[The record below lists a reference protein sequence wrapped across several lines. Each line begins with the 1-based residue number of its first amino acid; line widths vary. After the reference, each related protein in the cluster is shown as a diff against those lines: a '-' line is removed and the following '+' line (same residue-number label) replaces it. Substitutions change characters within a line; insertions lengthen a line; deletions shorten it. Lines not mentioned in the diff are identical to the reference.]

1 MYKQGQMYYS
11 PSDLTKYMESPFA
24 SWMDRLVQEH
34 PDLAP
39 ENDPND
45 DLMGMLQQK
54 GYAHE
59 DKLEARFIAEGK
71 NLIKIEGESNIERY
85 NKTLNAM
92 QNGVEIIVQARLEL
106 GEFAGFADFLVK
118 VNHGPDHTT
127 SKLGNWHYEVWDT
140 KLASRVKP
148 AFIIQLCC
156 YAQMLES
163 IQGCL
168 PQSIVVA
175 LGNGEMEVLNTNE
188 FYYYYLNL
196 KAAFLKYHAKFHIN
210 RYPDPADS
218 KSWGNWSNHAEKI
231 LLDKDHL
238 FQVASITKGQIK
250 KLNSAGIHT
259 MQQLAE
265 SSLTFVAGMHSTVI
279 FKLKAQAAIQI
290 KSLVKSQRI
299 DGSTNNDRP
308 EFEILPVLQRERKGL
323 AMLPPH
329 SPMDVFF
336 DIEGFPLDEGGLEY
350 LWGNS
355 YFNEQGSRQFK
366 DFWAHNREQ
375 EKRCFQDFIHWIY
388 GRWQQDPSMHIYHYA
403 SYEITACRKLMG
415 RYGICEYEV
424 DQLLRNEVFVD
435 LYKVVRGGV
444 RLGAPRYS
452 IKNVELLYRN
462 KRNTEVGDGGDSI
475 VVYDQWR
482 ELHQQGKEG
491 DTWQTSKILSDIRD
505 YNIDDCD
512 STQELAVWLR
522 EQQAIHNID
531 YLGKAEVIEPEI
543 SEEVTMVTALRDRL
557 LAQAQTELLVDL
569 KQAQLTENLA
579 WMLEFHRREAKPLF
593 WKLFDRLGSDEMM
606 LMDDLDCLALCERTQ
621 RAPFKSSPKARNLSY
636 EYRFDINQEFKG
648 TANSFHVLGVETSE
662 GKNVKVALVAD
673 ESDLENGV
681 IVLKAKDEP
690 PSMVSL
696 IPDELVPSKIIAEAI
711 FKTVAEYEQ
720 GLFRQQRSAIM
731 DFLTGV
737 KPRIL
742 NHEGGDIVS
751 SEEPDARLEQVIVAI
766 SNLDSSYLPIQGP
779 PGSGKTYTGK
789 HAIAH
794 LLKSGAKI
802 GISSNSHKAINN
814 LLLSTA
820 KHCKQYNIK
829 ASFFCTKETD
839 GELADYD
846 VTISNNSQLASQI
859 EPACVI
865 GTTAWGFSREE
876 MTEQLD
882 YLFIDEAGQVSTA
895 NLVSMSR
902 SARNLVLMGDQMQLG
917 QPSQGTHP
925 AKSGLSV
932 LDYLLHETPT
942 IPGDMGVFL
951 DVTYRMHS
959 KVNTVISQLIY
970 ESKLQSYI
978 DNDKRILEVSKTI
991 VKQGND
997 CQTLESYLSLEAGI
1011 VFIPVEHEGNTQA
1024 SDEEVAMIEQLAKS
1038 LLGRMLHTGLI
1049 KDNGE
1054 AVARP
1059 ITWEDMLFVAPYNHQ
1074 VSKLK
1079 KVLGKHA
1086 KVGSVDKFQGQEAPV
1101 VFLSMCASDA
1111 NESPR
1116 GIDFLFDKNR
1126 INVAISRAQTLAIV
1140 VANPNLGNTSV
1151 NSVEQL
1157 RKVNLFNAVMYM
1169 SSDTNATSIEQAI
1182 LASDYVSA
1190 GRGRRASE
1198 FESRYSG
1205 SIV

>member
-1 MYKQGQMYYS
+1 MYKKEHMYYS

-24 SWMDRLVQEH
+24 SWMDRFAQEYPELVPKQ
-34 PDLAP
+34 
-39 ENDPND
+39 DPND
-45 DLMGMLQQK
+45 DLMVMLQQK
-54 GYAHE
+54 GYQHE
-59 DKLEARFIAEGK
+59 DKLEAMFIAEGK
-71 NLIKIEGESNIERY
+71 NLIKIEGENNDERY
-85 NKTLNAM
+85 AKTLQAM
-92 QNGVEIIVQARLEL
+92 QSGVEIIVQARLEL
-106 GEFAGFADFLVK
+106 DQFAGFADFLVK
-118 VNHGPDHTT
+118 VNHEPEHLP
-127 SKLGNWHYEVWDT
+127 SSFGNWHYEVWDT

-148 AFIIQLCC
+148 TFIIQLCC

-168 PQSIVVA
+168 PQYITVA
-175 LGNGEMEVLNTNE
+175 LGNGEVQVLRTYD
-188 FYYYYLNL
+188 FYYYYLKL
-196 KAAFLKYHAKFHIN
+196 KDTFLKEHAEFHIN
-210 RYPDPADS
+210 HCPNPADS
-218 KSWGNWSNHAEKI
+218 ESWGNWSNHAEQI
-231 LLDKDHL
+231 LLSKDHL
-238 FQVASITKGQIK
+238 CQVASITKGQIK
-250 KLNSAGIHT
+250 KLNKVGIHT
-259 MQQLAE
+259 MQQLAD
-265 SSLTFVAGMHSTVI
+265 SSIFSVGGMHSTI
-279 FKLKAQAAIQI
+279 FTKLKAQASIQI
-290 KSLVKSQRI
+290 KSKLKSQRPEVMI
-299 DGSTNNDRP
+299 DSARP
-308 EFEILPVLQRERKGL
+308 EFEIIKPAQGEKKGL
-323 AMLPPH
+323 TLLPPD

-355 YFNEQGSRQFK
+355 YLDEHGNRQFK

-375 EKRCFQDFIHWIY
+375 EKQCFQDFIHWAY
-388 GRWQQDPSMHIYHYA
+388 DRWQQDPSMHIYHYA
-403 SYEITACRKLMG
+403 SYEVTACRKLMG
-415 RYGICEYEV
+415 RYGICEFEV

-435 LYKVVRGGV
+435 LYKVVKGGL

-462 KRNTEVGDGGDSI
+462 KRNTQVGNGSDSI
-475 VVYDQWR
+475 IVYDQWR
-482 ELHQQGKEG
+482 ALYQRGEEG

-522 EQQAIHNID
+522 EQQTIHNID

-543 SEEVTMVTALRDRL
+543 SEEATMVTALRDRL
-557 LAQAQTELLVDL
+557 LAQAQTELLVDS

-579 WMLEFHRREAKPLF
+579 WMLDFHRREAKPLF
-593 WKLFDRLGSDEMM
+593 WRLFDRLGSEEVM

-621 RAPFKSSPKARNLSY
+621 REPFKSSPKARNLSY

-648 TANSFHVLGVETSE
+648 AANNFYVLGVETSE
-662 GKNVKVALVAD
+662 DKNVTVGLVKED
-673 ESDLENGV
+673 SDLGNGV
-681 IVLKAKDEP
+681 IVLKAKHEP

-696 IPDELVPSKIIAEAI
+696 IPDELISSKVIAEAV
-711 FKTVAEYEQ
+711 FKTVVEYEQ
-720 GLFRQQRSAIM
+720 GLFRQKKSAIM

-737 KPRIL
+737 KPRLL
-742 NHEGGDIVS
+742 NHKGGDIVS
-751 SEEPDARLEQVIVAI
+751 SEEPDTRLKQVIIAI

-820 KHCKQYNIK
+820 KHCKQNNIK
-829 ASFFCTKETD
+829 ASSFCTKETD
-839 GELADYD
+839 DELSDYD
-846 VTISNNSQLASQI
+846 VTIISNNQLANHIQ
-859 EPACVI
+859 PACVV
-865 GTTAWGFSREE
+865 GTTAWGFARED
-876 MTEQLD
+876 MADQLD
-882 YLFIDEAGQVSTA
+882 YLFVDEAGQVSTA
-895 NLVSMSR
+895 NLVAMSR

-925 AKSGLSV
+925 AKSGLSI
-932 LDYLLHETPT
+932 LDYLLHDTPT
-942 IPGDMGVFL
+942 ISADMGVFL
-951 DVTYRMHS
+951 DMTYRMHS

-970 ESKLQSYI
+970 ESKLRSHL
-978 DNDKRILEVSKTI
+978 DNDKRILKVLEPTANHSI
-991 VKQGND
+991 VP
-997 CQTLESYLSLEAGI
+997 QTLDMHINTEAGI
-1011 VFIPVEHEGNTQA
+1011 IFVPVEHEGNTQA

-1038 LLGRMLHTGLI
+1038 LLGCMLHTGLT

-1054 AVARP
+1054 AVVRP
-1059 ITWEDMLFVAPYNHQ
+1059 ITWDDMLFVAPYNHQ

-1079 KVLGKHA
+1079 NVLGKQA
-1086 KVGSVDKFQGQEAPV
+1086 KVGSVDKFQGQESPI

-1116 GIDFLFDKNR
+1116 GMDFLFDKNR

-1169 SSDTNATSIEQAI
+1169 SSDTNATYTEQAI
-1182 LASDYVSA
+1182 FLH
-1190 GRGRRASE
+1190 
-1198 FESRYSG
+1198 
-1205 SIV
+1205 